1 VSAGD
6 LKGFAPVPTQVTLG
20 DGTLLELAPVRLGEL
35 PRLLACARP
44 LQDDLTAQPD
54 WLALLLKH
62 SDAVLE
68 LLSICSRRPRAWV
81 DGLALDDAVLLCTA
95 LFEVN
100 ADFFV
105 ARVAPAV
112 HGAAQRLGPMLH
124 QISTAGTPP
133 SRD

>member
-1 VSAGD
+1 VIEGGM
-6 LKGFAPVPTQVTLG
+6 KGFAPAPTQVTLG
-20 DGTLLELAPVRLGEL
+20 DGTLFELGPVRLGEL

-62 SDAVLE
+62 SDAVLQM
-68 LLSICSRRPRAWV
+68 LSICSRRPREWV

-95 LFEVN
+95 VFEVN

-112 HGAAQRLGPMLH
+112 QGAAQRLGPMLH

-133 SRD
+133 LRD

>member
-1 VSAGD
+1 M
-6 LKGFAPVPTQVTLG
+6 KGFAPAPTQVTLG
-20 DGTLLELAPVRLGEL
+20 DGTLFELGPVRLGEL

-44 LQDDLTAQPD
+44 LQDDLTPQPD

-62 SDAVLE
+62 SDAVLQM
-68 LLSICSRRPRAWV
+68 LSICSRRPREWV

-95 LFEVN
+95 VFEVN

-112 HGAAQRLGPMLH
+112 QGAAQRLGPMLH

-133 SRD
+133 LRD